1 MAIRRKEIT
10 MRKIMVL
17 GGGAWGT
24 AISNLLANNLS
35 QNIYLWA
42 LEREIVREINEKN
55 ENSKFLPDINL
66 SKKVI
71 AVHSYEKIESDRIFI
86 AAPSQYI
93 YNLIK
98 NLYTLNQK
106 RSFTAEITF
115 ILCSKGIDIK
125 RKALLSNLIKEIYP
139 KSKVLVLSGP
149 TFAKTLAQKKPTAAT
164 LAFKEKKIGIEVS
177 KMLCND
183 YFKIYTTRDV
193 IGVQINGTLKN
204 VLALAA
210 GITEGS
216 DLGENARA
224 AIITRGIQEIVRVII
239 SLGGKKETVFGL
251 SGLGDILL
259 TCNSHNSRNF
269 SMGYKLGK
277 GDSIEKII
285 SGRAQ
290 VTEGFENIKFINYIR
305 KKHKLHLPIFEAVY
319 KILIEKESIK
329 KVAKNLLDR
338 TTKKE

>member
-149 TFAKTLAQKKPTAAT
+149 TFAKTLAQKKTYCSY
-164 LAFKEKKIGIEVS
+164 V
-177 KMLCND
+177 
-183 YFKIYTTRDV
+183 
-193 IGVQINGTLKN
+193 
-204 VLALAA
+204 
-210 GITEGS
+210 
-216 DLGENARA
+216 
-224 AIITRGIQEIVRVII
+224 
-239 SLGGKKETVFGL
+239 
-251 SGLGDILL
+251 
-259 TCNSHNSRNF
+259 
-269 SMGYKLGK
+269 
-277 GDSIEKII
+277 
-285 SGRAQ
+285 
-290 VTEGFENIKFINYIR
+290 GF
-305 KKHKLHLPIFEAVY
+305 
-319 KILIEKESIK
+319 
-329 KVAKNLLDR
+329 
-338 TTKKE
+338 